1 MMLATHLS
9 IFTNY
14 QDEAKENQARSAESR
29 RNNQKRTVIGLY
41 KMVIKCAKKCKA
53 WDMHKKLTLKIILFE
68 KNIKFSK
75 LIKNS
80 LWKVGHCYKLQG

>member
-1 MMLATHLS
+1 MMRATHLTM
-9 IFTNY
+9 FTNY

-53 WDMHKKLTLKIILFE
+53 KGKNAQKVNLKNYTI
-68 KNIKFSK
+68 
-75 LIKNS
+75 
-80 LWKVGHCYKLQG
+80 

>member
-1 MMLATHLS
+1 MIRATHLS

-53 WDMHKKLTLKIILFE
+53 KGDMHKKLTLKIILFQ
-68 KNIKFSK
+68 KI
-75 LIKNS
+75 
-80 LWKVGHCYKLQG
+80 